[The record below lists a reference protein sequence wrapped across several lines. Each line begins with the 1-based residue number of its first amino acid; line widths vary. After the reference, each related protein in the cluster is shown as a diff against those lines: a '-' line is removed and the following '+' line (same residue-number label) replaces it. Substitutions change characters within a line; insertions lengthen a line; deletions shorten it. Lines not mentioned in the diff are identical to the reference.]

1 MQKWQQEGKDYPS
14 QGKPRGRKRNGAY
27 KKVAP
32 EESNNVGY
40 YFRRQYRQIYAKAY
54 MLIKNMKG
62 EHDKIEI
69 TDEKRTALF
78 NELLQDPFLVGKET
92 ITQKIVD
99 NVIFMLMRNGDLVS
113 TDLEKAEVFATHKQI
128 IDESIQEKNYAAA
141 RAANRDLMEIY
152 EFFPKPTQPTN
163 NMLIAK
169 MEEKLADG
177 SSKAIAIATG
187 PEFLAMLWEGKKL
200 TAQKNDII
208 QIEMEEK
215 SNEPNVRSIQEQ
227 EEVDEEEV

>member
-1 MQKWQQEGKDYPS
+1 MQEWQKEDKSYPS

-27 KKVAP
+27 KRVAP
-32 EESNNVGY
+32 EESNNIGY

-54 MLIKNMKG
+54 MIIKDMKG
-62 EHDKIEI
+62 DNDKIEI
-69 TDEKRTALF
+69 TDEKREFLF
-78 NELLQDPFLVGKET
+78 AELLKDPFLVGKEN
-92 ITQKIVD
+92 IAQKIVD

-113 TDLEKAEVFATHKQI
+113 TDIEKAECFATHKQI
-128 IDESIQEKNYAAA
+128 IDESMKEKNYTAA

-152 EFFPKPTQPTN
+152 DLFPKPQQPTN

-187 PEFLAMLWEGKKL
+187 PEF
-200 TAQKNDII
+200 
-208 QIEMEEK
+208 
-215 SNEPNVRSIQEQ
+215 
-227 EEVDEEEV
+227 